1 MKLRHLVLREIMH
14 RKLNFALGLL
24 SIMVAAGCLV
34 GAVLLLGADRIV
46 TQQTLEQAQEEA
58 QAQVDENEAIVAEF
72 GAELQD
78 AMRVNM
84 KQLGF
89 NVLILP
95 EDQDLAEL
103 HLDGTLSATMPESY
117 VDRLA
122 NSPIVTVRHL
132 LPAVTRRV
140 EWPEQEMEVVL
151 HGTRGEVPLAHAG
164 RKSPLLEA
172 VAPGK
177 IVVGHEIGRQLDLDV
192 GDQVT
197 LMGEDF
203 EVSTVHP
210 QRGNADDVTVWI
222 DLATAQRM
230 LGMENLIH
238 AILALECECAGDRI
252 TEVRNEITGILP
264 GTQVIERFSQALT
277 RAESRAAAKKDAE
290 RDLEQARANGEA
302 TLARVAA
309 SRRELEDSHAKLA
322 GVLVP
327 LVIVGSIVLIGF
339 LAFANA
345 RQRSA
350 EIGILRAIGLKS
362 RQIMLVFLGK
372 AVCLGLLGGLIGCAL
387 GYGAGLSLAG
397 LAESAAEQLWES
409 AAVRSTIFSVPLAA
423 PAVAVLATWIP
434 ALMAAQRDP
443 ALVLQ
448 AE

>member
-1 MKLRHLVLREIMH
+1 MKLRHLVLREITH

-34 GAVLLLGADRIV
+34 GAVLLLGADRIK
-46 TQQTLEQAQEEA
+46 TQQTLAETQEEA
-58 QAQVDENEAIVAEF
+58 EAQVEENEAKVAEA

-95 EDQDLAEL
+95 EDQDLSEL

-122 NSPIVTVRHL
+122 SSPIVTVRHL
-132 LPAVTRRV
+132 LPTVTKRV
-140 EWPEQEMEVVL
+140 EWPEKEVEIVL
-151 HGTRGEVPLAHAG
+151 HGTRGEVPIAHAG

-177 IVVGHEIGRQLDLDV
+177 MVIGYELGQTLGLDV
-192 GDQVT
+192 GDHVT
-197 LMGEDF
+197 LMGDEF
-203 EVSTVHP
+203 EISTVHP
-210 QRGNADDVTVWI
+210 QRGSADDVTVWI

-230 LGMENLIH
+230 LGMENLIN

-252 TEVRNEITGILP
+252 TDVRNEITGILP
-264 GTQVIERFSQALT
+264 GTQVMERYSQALT
-277 RAESRAAAKKDAE
+277 RAESRAAAKDIAE
-290 RDLEQARANGEA
+290 RNLAQARADGEA
-302 TLARVAA
+302 RMAQVAA
-309 SRRELEDSHAKLA
+309 SRQELEETHAKLA

-327 LVIVGSIVLIGF
+327 LVIVGSIVLIGL

-345 RQRSA
+345 RQRSG
-350 EIGILRAIGLKS
+350 EIGILRALGLKS

-372 AVCLGLLGGLIGCAL
+372 AVCLGLLGGIIGCAL
-387 GYGAGLSLAG
+387 GYGIGISLAG
-397 LAESAAEQLWES
+397 LSESVTPQLFES
-409 AAVRSTIFSVPLAA
+409 SALKPTLIIVPLAA
-423 PAVAVLATWIP
+423 PLVAVLATWIP
-434 ALMAAQRDP
+434 ALVAAQRDP

-448 AE
+448 GE